1 MHCVSPYREKH
12 THTKPYIK
20 QSLHLGFGNFN
31 QRLDKTTLPTGR
43 QSFTF
48 GAFFN
53 QSLDNKT
60 FQSLI
65 FGFIYIYSLQ
75 SETEQHNISSRSS
88 KIDF

>member
-1 MHCVSPYREKH
+1 MSDPCQDGTPAAKALEVWSLVHCVSPYREKH

-31 QRLDKTTLPTGR
+31 QRLDNITLPTGR

-65 FGFIYIYSLQ
+65 FGFIYI
-75 SETEQHNISSRSS
+75 
-88 KIDF
+88 